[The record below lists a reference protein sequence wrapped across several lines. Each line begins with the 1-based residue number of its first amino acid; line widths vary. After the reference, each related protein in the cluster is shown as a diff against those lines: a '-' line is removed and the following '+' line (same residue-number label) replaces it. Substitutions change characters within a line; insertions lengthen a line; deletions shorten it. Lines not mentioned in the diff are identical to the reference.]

1 MVENDEF
8 LLPLSENPFRN
19 QNSALFDRKESKIII
34 MKKIYPEKLKAGD
47 EVRIIAP
54 SRSLAIISKRSR
66 EIANKRFENLG
77 LKLSFG
83 KHVEEIDEFAS
94 TNIQSRIEDLHEAF
108 QDKNVKAIITVIGGF
123 NSNQLLKYIDWSLIK
138 NNPKIFCGFSD
149 ITALN
154 NSIYAKTGL
163 ITYSGPHYSSF
174 GQELYFDYT
183 LEYFK
188 KCLLSDE
195 QIEITPSHD
204 WSDDLWFMD
213 QKARNLI
220 KNPGWLVINQGQAEG
235 TILGANLCTFNLLQ
249 GTEYMP
255 DLEDSILFL
264 EDDEESKPHA
274 FDRDLQS
281 LIHLPE
287 FGGVRGIVIGRFQK
301 ASEMTD
307 DKLKKIIQTKSELKN
322 IPVIANVDF
331 GHTDPK
337 ITFPVGC
344 EVRIMSDNNPKITII
359 KH

>member
-1 MVENDEF
+1 M
-8 LLPLSENPFRN
+8 
-19 QNSALFDRKESKIII
+19 Q
-34 MKKIYPEKLKAGD
+34 KIYPRKLQVGD
-47 EVRIIAP
+47 EIRVIAP
-54 SRSLAIISKRSR
+54 SRSLSIITNESR
-66 EIANKRFENLG
+66 EVANKRFEDLG

-94 TNIQSRIEDLHEAF
+94 TSIESRIEDLHQAF
-108 QDKNVKAIITVIGGF
+108 GDKNVKAIITVIGGF
-123 NSNQLLKYIDWSLIK
+123 NSNQLLKYIDWDLIK
-138 NNPKIFCGFSD
+138 NNPKIFCGYSD
-149 ITALN
+149 ITVLN
-154 NSIYAKTGL
+154 NSFYAKTGL
-163 ITYSGPHYSSF
+163 VTYSGSHYSSF

-188 KCLLSDE
+188 KCLLSNE
-195 QIEITPSHD
+195 PFEIKSSQD
-204 WSDDLWFMD
+204 WSDDPWFMD
-213 QKARNLI
+213 QKNRNLI
-220 KNPGWLVINQGQAEG
+220 KNSGWLVINEGQAEG

-255 DLEDSILFL
+255 DMKDSILFL

-301 ASEMTD
+301 ASGMTD
-307 DKLKKIIQTKSELKN
+307 AKLKKIIETKSELKD

-337 ITFPVGC
+337 ITFPVGG
-344 EVRIMSDNNPKITII
+344 EVKIKADNNSPEITMAR
-359 KH
+359 H